1 MASERVT
8 ITLPEEMVQEID
20 GRERNRSRFV
30 QQAVARELER
40 LRQQELQRSLDNPHT
55 PTARPWPS
63 PASQNGPI
71 WRLPATR
78 SCSIHSAGKE
88 IRWDADR
95 GWIEA
100 DE

>member
-8 ITLPEEMVQEID
+8 ITLPQEMVQEID

-40 LRQQELQRSLDNPHT
+40 LRQQELQRSLDNPHADSEAVAESGFSEWADLAVAGDQELLDT
-55 PTARPWPS
+55 
-63 PASQNGPI
+63 
-71 WRLPATR
+71 
-78 SCSIHSAGKE
+78 SAGSE

-95 GWIEA
+95 GWIEV

>member
-40 LRQQELQRSLDNPHT
+40 LRQQELRRSLDNPH
-55 PTARPWPS
+55 ADSEAVAESGFSEW
-63 PASQNGPI
+63 AD
-71 WRLPATR
+71 LPD
-78 SCSIHSAGKE
+78 AGDQELLDTGAGQE
-88 IRWDADR
+88 IRWSEDE
-95 GWIEA
+95 GWIEVG
-100 DE
+100 E

>member
-8 ITLPEEMVQEID
+8 ISLPEEMVQEID

-30 QQAVARELER
+30 QRAIAGELER

-55 PTARPWPS
+55 DSEVVAETGFSEWADQAAADDQELLD
-63 PASQNGPI
+63 AS
-71 WRLPATR
+71 
-78 SCSIHSAGKE
+78 SGKE

-95 GWIEA
+95 GWIKE
-100 DE
+100 EE

>member
-30 QQAVARELER
+30 QRAIARELER
-40 LRQQELQRSLDNPHT
+40 MRQEELRRSLDNPHSDSE
-55 PTARPWPS
+55 AVAESGFSEW
-63 PASQNGPI
+63 ADLAAAGDQD
-71 WRLPATR
+71 LLDA
-78 SCSIHSAGKE
+78 SAGKE
-88 IRWDADR
+88 VHWDADR

-100 DE
+100 NK

>member
-8 ITLPEEMVQEID
+8 ITLPKEMVQEID

-30 QQAVARELER
+30 QRAVASELER
-40 LRQQELQRSLDNPHT
+40 IRQQELQRSLDNPHSDSDVVAEAGFSEWADQAAAGDQELLDST
-55 PTARPWPS
+55 
-63 PASQNGPI
+63 
-71 WRLPATR
+71 
-78 SCSIHSAGKE
+78 AGKE

>member
-8 ITLPEEMVQEID
+8 ITLPAEMLQEID
-20 GRERNRSRFV
+20 GREPNRSRFV

-40 LRQQELQRSLDNPHT
+40 LRQQELQRSLDNPH
-55 PTARPWPS
+55 ADSEAVAESGFSEWADLAAHGDQELLD
-63 PASQNGPI
+63 PA
-71 WRLPATR
+71 
-78 SCSIHSAGKE
+78 AGKE

-95 GWIEA
+95 GWIEV

>member
-55 PTARPWPS
+55 DSEAVAESGFSEWADLAAAGDQELLDTA
-63 PASQNGPI
+63 
-71 WRLPATR
+71 
-78 SCSIHSAGKE
+78 AGKE